1 MSNIAA
7 AIVTL
12 SIAWTLTGF
21 SSSGNRRRQVEC
33 RASQGGKWTRL
44 NIGPSAI
51 ATAYALLAAGGF
63 SPIQGTFL
71 SGERVERRLAAVLAA
86 DVAGYSRLMG
96 RDEERTLAQLKSFR
110 KTLVD
115 PGIATHRGRIVKTT
129 GDGMLVE
136 FASAVD
142 AARCAVQVQREMAQQ
157 NTAVPPE
164 LRIEFRIGIHVGD
177 IIIDDNDIFGDG
189 VNIAARLEGIAEP
202 GGVCISDDAHR
213 QIRGKIDIAFDDIGE
228 QNLKNIA
235 EPMRAWHLR
244 LAGEAAA
251 AIRAAPTQVQDLT
264 LPDKPS
270 IVVLPF
276 DNMSAEA
283 GQDYLADGIVEAITA
298 ALSCIRSFF
307 VIARTSAFTY
317 KGRATNARDVGK
329 ELGVAYLLEGSVQK
343 AGNRLR
349 IIVQLIETEGGAHV
363 WSSRFDGDIDEFFD
377 LEDRITEQVA
387 GALQP
392 SIRIA
397 EIERS
402 RRKRPQELGSYDYT
416 MRAMPHVWA
425 LEKEESVKALELLE
439 QALAI
444 DPQYPLALSL
454 AGWCHAQRSVYNWA
468 DDIAASQAT
477 ARSLAE
483 RAAEMSGDD
492 PVILA
497 VLGAV
502 HTFVR
507 NYGTARVLLER
518 AVALDPNAAWA
529 WSRLG
534 WLENYADRPE
544 KAIMNFERAL
554 RLSPIDP
561 MNFNNYVGIG
571 SAHEVAQDYDQAAA
585 FYRRALEER
594 PNASWIYRNLA
605 SSLSGAGRVDEA
617 RQAFAEVMRFY
628 PDLTM
633 SRFKEA
639 MVFSPAVLDQDGS
652 KSSKAGPA

>member
-1 MSNIAA
+1 
-7 AIVTL
+7 
-12 SIAWTLTGF
+12 
-21 SSSGNRRRQVEC
+21 
-33 RASQGGKWTRL
+33 
-44 NIGPSAI
+44 
-51 ATAYALLAAGGF
+51 
-63 SPIQGTFL
+63 
-71 SGERVERRLAAVLAA
+71 VERRLAAVLAA

-96 RDEERTLAQLKSFR
+96 RDEEHTLEQLKTLR
-110 KTLVD
+110 KTIVD
-115 PGIATHRGRIVKTT
+115 PVIAVHRGRIVKTT

-136 FASAVD
+136 FASVVD
-142 AARCAVQVQREMAQQ
+142 AARCAVEIQRGMAVQNADI
-157 NTAVPPE
+157 PKDI
-164 LRIEFRIGIHVGD
+164 RIEFRIGIHVGD

-213 QIRGKIDIAFDDIGE
+213 QIRGKTDIVFDDIGE
-228 QNLKNIA
+228 QTLKNIT
-235 EPMRAWHLR
+235 ELMRAWHIR
-244 LAGEAAA
+244 LAGGTGP
-251 AIRAAPTQVQDLT
+251 AIRSSLPTIQSQNLT

-276 DNMSAEA
+276 ENMSAEP

-307 VIARTSAFTY
+307 VIARSSAFTY
-317 KGRATNARDVGK
+317 KGRATNARDIGK
-329 ELGVAYLLEGSVQK
+329 ELGVAYILEGSLQK

-349 IIVQLIETEGGAHV
+349 IIVQLIETEAGAHV
-363 WSSRFDGDIDEFFD
+363 WSSRFDGAVDEFFD

-402 RRKRPQELGSYDYT
+402 RRKRPQDLGSYDFT

-425 LEKEESVKALELLE
+425 LEKDESAKALDLLE
-439 QALAI
+439 KALAI
-444 DPQYPLALSL
+444 DPEYPLALSL

-468 DDIAASQAT
+468 DDVVVSQEM

-492 PVILA
+492 PIILA
-497 VLGAV
+497 VLGTI

-507 NYGTARVLLER
+507 NYGTARMLLER
-518 AVALDPNAAWA
+518 AIALDPNAAWA

-534 WLENYADRPE
+534 WLENYADQPQ
-544 KAIMNFERAL
+544 KAIANFERAL

-571 SAHEVAQDYDQAAA
+571 SAHEVAQEYEAAA
-585 FYRRALEER
+585 AYYQRALDQR
-594 PNASWIYRNLA
+594 PNARWIYRNLA
-605 SSLSGAGRVDEA
+605 SVLSGAGQIEA
-617 RQAFAEVMRFY
+617 ANQVFAKMMHYY
-628 PDLTM
+628 PGLTI
-633 SRFKEA
+633 SKFKQA
-639 MVFSPAVLDQDGS
+639 MVFSPAVLNRMGENLRKLGLPD
-652 KSSKAGPA
+652 

>member
-1 MSNIAA
+1 
-7 AIVTL
+7 
-12 SIAWTLTGF
+12 
-21 SSSGNRRRQVEC
+21 
-33 RASQGGKWTRL
+33 
-44 NIGPSAI
+44 
-51 ATAYALLAAGGF
+51 LAD
-63 SPIQGTFL
+63 
-71 SGERVERRLAAVLAA
+71 ERVERRLAAVMAG

-96 RDEERTLAQLKSFR
+96 RDEEHTLAQLKSFR

-115 PGIATHRGRIVKTT
+115 PRIATHRGRIVKTT

-142 AARCAVQVQREMAQQ
+142 AARCGVEIQREMAQQ
-157 NTAVPPE
+157 NAEVPSE

-213 QIRGKIDIAFDDIGE
+213 QIRGKIDVVFDDIGE
-228 QNLKNIA
+228 QTLKNIA
-235 EPMRAWHLR
+235 EPMRAWHMR
-244 LAGEAAA
+244 LAGETAP
-251 AIRAAPTQVQDLT
+251 AIRSNLSPIQVQALA

-276 DNMSAEA
+276 DNMSAEP

-307 VIARTSAFTY
+307 VIARSSAFTY
-317 KGRATNARDVGK
+317 KGRTTNARDIGK

-349 IIVQLIETEGGAHV
+349 IIVQLIETAGGAHV
-363 WSSRFDGDIDEFFD
+363 WSSRFDGAMDDFFD

-402 RRKRPQELGSYDYT
+402 RRKRPQDLGSYDFT

-425 LEKEESVKALELLE
+425 FEKAESARAIELLE
-439 QALAI
+439 KALAI
-444 DPQYPLALSL
+444 DPAYPLALSL
-454 AGWCHAQRSVYNWA
+454 AGWCHAQRAVYNWA
-468 DDIAASQAT
+468 EDIAASQAM

-483 RAAEMSGDD
+483 RAAEISGDD
-492 PVILA
+492 PIILA

-507 NYGTARVLLER
+507 NHGTARVLLER

-534 WLENYADRPE
+534 WLENYTDQPQ
-544 KAIMNFERAL
+544 KAIGSFERAL

-561 MNFNNYVGIG
+561 MNFNNYVGLG
-571 SAHEVAQDYDQAAA
+571 SSHEVAQEYDKAAL

-594 PNASWIYRNLA
+594 PNATWIYRHLA
-605 SSLSGAGRVDEA
+605 SSLSGGGRIEEA
-617 RQAFAEVMRFY
+617 KQALAEMMRYY
-628 PDLTM
+628 PDLTV
-633 SRFKEA
+633 SKFKQA
-639 MVFSPAVLDQDGS
+639 MVFSSATMDRVADNLRKLGLPD
-652 KSSKAGPA
+652 

>member
-1 MSNIAA
+1 MSRRLCFGDI
-7 AIVTL
+7 
-12 SIAWTLTGF
+12 SW
-21 SSSGNRRRQVEC
+21 SSG
-33 RASQGGKWTRL
+33 A
-44 NIGPSAI
+44 
-51 ATAYALLAAGGF
+51 
-63 SPIQGTFL
+63 FL
-71 SGERVERRLAAVLAA
+71 SAERVERRLAAVLAA
-86 DVAGYSRLMG
+86 DIAGYSLLMG
-96 RDEERTLAQLKSFR
+96 RDEERTLDQLKSFR

-115 PGIATHRGRIVKTT
+115 PGIAAHRGRIVKTT

-142 AARCAVQVQREMAQQ
+142 AARCALEIQQEMARR
-157 NTAVPPE
+157 NVEVSPE

-177 IIIDDNDIFGDG
+177 IIIDENDIFGDG
-189 VNIAARLEGIAEP
+189 VNIAARLEGIAKP
-202 GGVCISDDAHR
+202 GGVCVSDDAHR
-213 QIRGKIDIAFDDIGE
+213 QIRGKIDVVFDDIGD
-228 QNLKNIA
+228 QTLKNIT
-235 EPMRAWHLR
+235 EPMRAWHIR
-244 LAGEAAA
+244 FNGEATP
-251 AIRAAPTQVQDLT
+251 AIRSSAPAIRTQDLS

-276 DNMSAEA
+276 DNMSADP

-307 VIARTSAFTY
+307 VIARSSAFTY
-317 KGRATNARDVGK
+317 KGRATNARDIGR

-363 WSSRFDGDIDEFFD
+363 WSSRFDGAVEDFFD

-402 RRKRPQELGSYDYT
+402 RRKRPQDLGSYDYT

-425 LEKEESVKALELLE
+425 LEKQESAKALDLLE
-439 QALAI
+439 KALAI
-444 DPQYPLALSL
+444 DPEYPLALSL
-454 AGWCHAQRSVYNWA
+454 AGWCHAQRSVYNWSK
-468 DDIAASQAT
+468 DIAESQVM

-483 RAAEMSGDD
+483 RAAEMSADD
-492 PVILA
+492 SVILA

-507 NYGTARVLLER
+507 NFGTARVLLER
-518 AVALDPNAAWA
+518 AVTLDPNAAWA
-529 WSRLG
+529 LSRLG
-534 WLENYADRPE
+534 WVENYADQPQ
-544 KAIMNFERAL
+544 KAIRNFERAL

-561 MNFNNYVGIG
+561 MNFNNYVGLG
-571 SAHEVAQDYDQAAA
+571 SAHEIAEEYDKAAA

-594 PNASWIYRNLA
+594 PNAYWIYRHLA
-605 SSLSGAGRVDEA
+605 SSLSGAGRLEEA
-617 RQAFAEVMRFY
+617 KQAFAEMIRSY
-628 PDLTM
+628 PDLTIAK
-633 SRFKEA
+633 FKQA
-639 MVFSPAVLDQDGS
+639 MVFSQVPLHRMAENLRKLGLPD
-652 KSSKAGPA
+652 

>member
-1 MSNIAA
+1 
-7 AIVTL
+7 
-12 SIAWTLTGF
+12 
-21 SSSGNRRRQVEC
+21 
-33 RASQGGKWTRL
+33 
-44 NIGPSAI
+44 
-51 ATAYALLAAGGF
+51 
-63 SPIQGTFL
+63 
-71 SGERVERRLAAVLAA
+71 
-86 DVAGYSRLMG
+86 MG
-96 RDEERTLAQLKSFR
+96 RDEERTLANLKSFR

-115 PGIATHRGRIVKTT
+115 PAIAAHRGRIVKTT
-129 GDGMLVE
+129 GDGMLAE

-142 AARCAVQVQREMAQQ
+142 AARCAVEVQRRMAAQNADVQQ
-157 NTAVPPE
+157 D

-177 IIIDDNDIFGDG
+177 IIIDDNDIFGEG
-189 VNIAARLEGIAEP
+189 VNIAARLEGIAES
-202 GGVCISDDAHR
+202 GGICISDDAHR

-228 QNLKNIA
+228 QTLKNIA
-235 EPMRAWHLR
+235 EPMRAWHIR
-244 LAGEAAA
+244 LTNEAAP
-251 AIRAAPTQVQDLT
+251 AIRSSPPPVRVQDLT

-307 VIARTSAFTY
+307 VIARSSAFTY
-317 KGRATNARDVGK
+317 KGRATNARDIGK

-363 WSSRFDGDIDEFFD
+363 WSSRFDGAIDDFFD

-402 RRKRPQELGSYDYT
+402 RRKRPQDLSSYDFT

-425 LEKEESVKALELLE
+425 LEKDESAKALELLE
-439 QALAI
+439 KALAI
-444 DPQYPLALSL
+444 DPAYPLALSL

-468 DDIAASQAT
+468 EDIAVSQAM

-483 RAAEMSGDD
+483 RAAEMSVDD
-492 PVILA
+492 PIILA

-502 HTFVR
+502 HTFIR
-507 NYGTARVLLER
+507 NHGTARVLLER
-518 AVALDPNAAWA
+518 AVTLDPNAAWA

-534 WLENYADRPE
+534 WIENYTDQPQ
-544 KAIMNFERAL
+544 KAIGSFERAL

-571 SAHEVAQDYDQAAA
+571 SAHEVAQEYDKAAL

-594 PNASWIYRNLA
+594 PNASWIYRHLA
-605 SSLSGAGRVDEA
+605 SSLSGAGRIEEA
-617 RQAFAEVMRFY
+617 KQALAEMMRYY
-628 PDLTM
+628 PDLTV
-633 SRFKEA
+633 SKFKQA
-639 MVFSPAVLDQDGS
+639 MVFSTVPLNRMAENLRKLGLPD
-652 KSSKAGPA
+652 

>member
-1 MSNIAA
+1 M
-7 AIVTL
+7 
-12 SIAWTLTGF
+12 
-21 SSSGNRRRQVEC
+21 
-33 RASQGGKWTRL
+33 
-44 NIGPSAI
+44 
-51 ATAYALLAAGGF
+51 AG
-63 SPIQGTFL
+63 
-71 SGERVERRLAAVLAA
+71 

-96 RDEERTLAQLKSFR
+96 RDEEHTLAQLKAFR
-110 KTLVD
+110 KTVVD
-115 PGIATHRGRIVKTT
+115 PRIATHRGRIVKTT

-142 AARCAVQVQREMAQQ
+142 AARCGVEIQREMARQ
-157 NTAVPPE
+157 NVEVSPE

-177 IIIDDNDIFGDG
+177 IIFDDDDIFGDG

-213 QIRGKIDIAFDDIGE
+213 QVRGKIDIVFDDMGE

-235 EPMRAWHLR
+235 EPMRAWRIR
-244 LAGEAAA
+244 LAGEDAS
-251 AIRAAPTQVQDLT
+251 AIRPSSIPTRVQDLA

-276 DNMSAEA
+276 DNMSAEP

-307 VIARTSAFTY
+307 VIARSSAFTY
-317 KGRATNARDVGK
+317 KGRATNARDIGK

-363 WSSRFDGDIDEFFD
+363 WSSRFDGAVDDFFD

-402 RRKRPQELGSYDYT
+402 RRKRPQDLGSYDYT

-425 LEKEESVKALELLE
+425 LEKEESGKALELLE
-439 QALAI
+439 KALAI
-444 DPQYPLALSL
+444 DPEFPLALSL

-468 DDIAASQAT
+468 GDIAESQAS

-518 AVALDPNAAWA
+518 AVALDSNAAWA

-534 WLENYADRPE
+534 WLENYADQPQ
-544 KAIMNFERAL
+544 KAIGNFERAL

-561 MNFNNYVGIG
+561 MNFNNYVGLG
-571 SAHEVAQDYDQAAA
+571 SAHEVAQEYDKAAA

-594 PNASWIYRNLA
+594 PNAGWIYRNLA
-605 SSLSGAGRVDEA
+605 SSLSGAGRVEEA
-617 RQAFAEVMRFY
+617 KHAFAEMMRNY
-628 PDLTM
+628 PDLTVAK
-633 SRFKEA
+633 FKQA
-639 MVFSPAVLDQDGS
+639 MVFLLSP
-652 KSSKAGPA
+652 

>member
-1 MSNIAA
+1 M
-7 AIVTL
+7 
-12 SIAWTLTGF
+12 
-21 SSSGNRRRQVEC
+21 
-33 RASQGGKWTRL
+33 
-44 NIGPSAI
+44 
-51 ATAYALLAAGGF
+51 
-63 SPIQGTFL
+63 
-71 SGERVERRLAAVLAA
+71 ERRLAAVLAA

-96 RDEERTLAQLKSFR
+96 RDEERTLTNLKSFR

-115 PGIATHRGRIVKTT
+115 PAIAAHRGRIVKTS

-142 AARCAVQVQREMAQQ
+142 AARCAVEVQREMAQQ
-157 NTAVPPE
+157 NVGVPSE

-189 VNIAARLEGIAEP
+189 VNIAARLEGIAKP

-213 QIRGKIDIAFDDIGE
+213 QIRGKVDIPFDDLGE
-228 QNLKNIA
+228 QTLKNIA
-235 EPMRAWHLR
+235 EPMRAWHMR
-244 LAGEAAA
+244 LTSETAP
-251 AIRAAPTQVQDLT
+251 AIQSSSSPIQPQALT

-270 IVVLPF
+270 IAVLPF
-276 DNMSAEA
+276 DNMSAET

-307 VIARTSAFTY
+307 VIARNSAFTY
-317 KGRATNARDVGK
+317 KGRATNARDIGK

-363 WSSRFDGDIDEFFD
+363 WSSRFDGAIDEFFD

-402 RRKRPQELGSYDYT
+402 RRKRPQDLSSYDYT

-425 LEKEESVKALELLE
+425 LEKEESAKALELLE
-439 QALAI
+439 KALAI
-444 DPQYPLALSL
+444 DPEYPLALSL

-468 DDIAASQAT
+468 DDIAGSQVM

-483 RAAEMSGDD
+483 RAADLNGDD

-518 AVALDPNAAWA
+518 ALALDPNGAWA

-534 WLENYADRPE
+534 WLENYADQPQ
-544 KAIMNFERAL
+544 KAIGNFERAL

-571 SAHEVAQDYDQAAA
+571 SAHEVAQEYDEAAS

-594 PNASWIYRNLA
+594 RNARWIYRNLA
-605 SSLSGAGRVDEA
+605 SSLSGAGRIEEGK
-617 RQAFAEVMRFY
+617 QAFAEMTRNY
-628 PDLTM
+628 PDLTV
-633 SRFKEA
+633 SKFKQA
-639 MVFSPAVLDQDGS
+639 MVFSPNVLDRMAENLRKLGLPD
-652 KSSKAGPA
+652 

>member
-1 MSNIAA
+1 MA
-7 AIVTL
+7 
-12 SIAWTLTGF
+12 
-21 SSSGNRRRQVEC
+21 
-33 RASQGGKWTRL
+33 
-44 NIGPSAI
+44 
-51 ATAYALLAAGGF
+51 
-63 SPIQGTFL
+63 
-71 SGERVERRLAAVLAA
+71 GERVERRLAAVLAA

-96 RDEERTLAQLKSFR
+96 RDEERTLANLKSFR

-115 PGIATHRGRIVKTT
+115 PAIAAHRGRIVKTT

-142 AARCAVQVQREMAQQ
+142 AARCAVEVQRGMAGQ
-157 NTAVPPE
+157 NADVPQD

-228 QNLKNIA
+228 QTLKNIA
-235 EPMRAWHLR
+235 EPMRVWHIR
-244 LAGEAAA
+244 LASEAAP
-251 AIRAAPTQVQDLT
+251 AIRSSPSPIRVQDLA

-276 DNMSAEA
+276 DNMSAET

-307 VIARTSAFTY
+307 VIARSSAFTY
-317 KGRATNARDVGK
+317 KGHATNARDIGK

-343 AGNRLR
+343 VGNRLR

-363 WSSRFDGDIDEFFD
+363 WSSRFDGAIDEFFD

-402 RRKRPQELGSYDYT
+402 RRKRPQDLGSYDYT

-425 LEKEESVKALELLE
+425 LEKDESAKALELLE
-439 QALAI
+439 KALAI
-444 DPQYPLALSL
+444 DPEYPLALSL

-468 DDIAASQAT
+468 NDIAESQAM

-492 PVILA
+492 PVILT

-507 NYGTARVLLER
+507 NHGIARVLLER
-518 AVALDPNAAWA
+518 AVTLDPNAAWA
-529 WSRLG
+529 WARLG
-534 WLENYADRPE
+534 WLENYADQSK
-544 KAIMNFERAL
+544 KAIENFERAL

-561 MNFNNYVGIG
+561 MNFNNYAGIG
-571 SAHEVAQDYDQAAA
+571 SAHEVAQEYDKAAA

-605 SSLSGAGRVDEA
+605 ASLSGAGRVEEA
-617 RQAFAEVMRFY
+617 KQAFADLMRSY
-628 PDLTM
+628 PDLTV
-633 SRFKEA
+633 SRFKQA
-639 MVFSPAVLDQDGS
+639 MVFSPAVLNRMAENLRKLGLPD
-652 KSSKAGPA
+652 

>member
-1 MSNIAA
+1 M
-7 AIVTL
+7 
-12 SIAWTLTGF
+12 
-21 SSSGNRRRQVEC
+21 
-33 RASQGGKWTRL
+33 
-44 NIGPSAI
+44 P
-51 ATAYALLAAGGF
+51 
-63 SPIQGTFL
+63 
-71 SGERVERRLAAVLAA
+71 GERMERRLAAVLAA
-86 DVAGYSRLMG
+86 DIAGYSRLMG
-96 RDEERTLAQLKSFR
+96 RDEEHTLAQLKSFR

-115 PGIATHRGRIVKTT
+115 PEITAHRGRIVKTT

-142 AARCAVQVQREMAQQ
+142 AARCAVEIQRAMIQRNAD
-157 NTAVPPE
+157 VPPE

-189 VNIAARLEGIAEP
+189 VNIAARLEGIAVP
-202 GGVCISDDAHR
+202 GGICISDDAHR

-228 QNLKNIA
+228 QTLKNIA
-235 EPMRAWHLR
+235 EPMRAWRIR
-244 LAGEAAA
+244 LVGEDAS
-251 AIRAAPTQVQDLT
+251 AIRPGSTPIRIQDLA

-276 DNMSAEA
+276 DNMSAEP

-307 VIARTSAFTY
+307 VIARSSAFTY
-317 KGRATNARDVGK
+317 KGRATNARDIGK

-363 WSSRFDGDIDEFFD
+363 WSSRFDGAVEDFFD

-402 RRKRPQELGSYDYT
+402 RRKRPQDLGSYDYT

-425 LEKEESVKALELLE
+425 LEKEESGKALELLE
-439 QALAI
+439 KALAI
-444 DPQYPLALSL
+444 DPEFPLALSL

-468 DDIAASQAT
+468 DDIAESQAS

-518 AVALDPNAAWA
+518 AVTLNSNAAWA
-529 WSRLG
+529 WSGLG
-534 WLENYADRPE
+534 WLENYADRPQ
-544 KAIMNFERAL
+544 KATDNFERAL

-561 MNFNNYVGIG
+561 MNFNNYVGLG
-571 SAHEVAQDYDQAAA
+571 SAHEVAEEYDKAAA

-594 PNASWIYRNLA
+594 PNAGWIYRNLA
-605 SSLSGAGRVDEA
+605 SSLSGAGRVEEA
-617 RQAFAEVMRFY
+617 KHAFAEMMRNY
-628 PDLTM
+628 PDLTVAK
-633 SRFKEA
+633 FKQA
-639 MVFSPAVLDQDGS
+639 MVFSTVPLNRMAENLRKLGLPD
-652 KSSKAGPA
+652 

>member
-1 MSNIAA
+1 
-7 AIVTL
+7 
-12 SIAWTLTGF
+12 
-21 SSSGNRRRQVEC
+21 
-33 RASQGGKWTRL
+33 
-44 NIGPSAI
+44 
-51 ATAYALLAAGGF
+51 LAD
-63 SPIQGTFL
+63 
-71 SGERVERRLAAVLAA
+71 ERVQRRLAAIVAA

-96 RDEERTLAQLKSFR
+96 NDEERTLAQLKMFR
-110 KTLVD
+110 RTLVD
-115 PGIATHRGRIVKTT
+115 PTVSTHRGRIVKTT

-136 FASAVD
+136 FGSAVD
-142 AARCAVQVQREMAQQ
+142 AARCAIAVQEEMAER
-157 NTAVPPE
+157 NSSTAAE

-202 GGVCISDDAHR
+202 GGICVSDDTHR
-213 QIRGKIDIAFDDIGE
+213 QIRGKLDCRFDDIGE

-235 EPMRAWHLR
+235 EPMRAWR
-244 LAGEAAA
+244 ISKPDGDVSPVRAGASPTVRAQPLA
-251 AIRAAPTQVQDLT
+251 

-276 DNMSAEA
+276 DNMSAEP

-298 ALSCIRSFF
+298 ALSRIRSFF
-307 VIARTSAFTY
+307 VIARNSAFTY
-317 KGRATNARDVGK
+317 KGRATNVRDIGK

-363 WSSRFDGDIDEFFD
+363 WSSRFDGSVDEFFD

-402 RRKRPQELGSYDYT
+402 RRKRPQDLGSYDYT

-425 LEKEESVKALELLE
+425 LEKEESSKALKLLE
-439 QALAI
+439 KALLI
-444 DPQYPLALSL
+444 DPDYPLALSL
-454 AGWCHAQRSVYNWA
+454 AGWCHAQRCVYNWTP
-468 DDIAASQAT
+468 DIIDGQAA
-477 ARSLAE
+477 ARMLAE
-483 RAAEMSGDD
+483 RAANLSSDD

-502 HTFVR
+502 HTFLR

-518 AVALDPNAAWA
+518 ALALDPNGAWA

-534 WLENYADRPE
+534 WIENYADQPC
-544 KAIMNFERAL
+544 KAIENFERAL

-561 MNFNNYVGIG
+561 MNFNNYTGMG
-571 SAHEVAQDYDQAAA
+571 SAHEVAREYDKAAA
-585 FYRRALEER
+585 FYRRALEEQ
-594 PNASWIYRNLA
+594 PHANWIYRNLA
-605 SSLSGAGRVDEA
+605 SALSGAGRLEEA
-617 RQAFAEVMRFY
+617 REAFATMMQSY
-628 PDLTM
+628 PDLTV
-633 SRFKEA
+633 SKFKQA
-639 MVFSPAVLDQDGS
+639 MVFSPATLDIMAENLRRLGLPD
-652 KSSKAGPA
+652 

>member
-1 MSNIAA
+1 
-7 AIVTL
+7 
-12 SIAWTLTGF
+12 
-21 SSSGNRRRQVEC
+21 
-33 RASQGGKWTRL
+33 
-44 NIGPSAI
+44 
-51 ATAYALLAAGGF
+51 LA
-63 SPIQGTFL
+63 
-71 SGERVERRLAAVLAA
+71 GERVERRLAAVLAA

-96 RDEERTLAQLKSFR
+96 RDEESTLANLKSFR

-115 PGIATHRGRIVKTT
+115 PAIAAYRGRIVKTA

-142 AARCAVQVQREMAQQ
+142 AARCAVEIQRSVAAQNADLPQ
-157 NTAVPPE
+157 DV
-164 LRIEFRIGIHVGD
+164 RIEFRIGIHLGD

-202 GGVCISDDAHR
+202 GGVCVSDDAHR
-213 QIRGKIDIAFDDIGE
+213 QIRGKIDIAFDDMGE
-228 QNLKNIA
+228 QTLKNIS
-235 EPMRAWHLR
+235 EPMRAWNMR
-244 LAGEAAA
+244 LAGET
-251 AIRAAPTQVQDLT
+251 APATRSSPSPMLLQDLA

-307 VIARTSAFTY
+307 VIARSSAFTY
-317 KGRATNARDVGK
+317 KGRATNARDVGR

-343 AGNRLR
+343 AGTRLR

-363 WSSRFDGDIDEFFD
+363 WSSRFDGAIDDFFD

-402 RRKRPQELGSYDYT
+402 RRKRPQDLGSYDFT

-425 LEKEESVKALELLE
+425 LEKDESAKALELLGK
-439 QALAI
+439 ALAI
-444 DPQYPLALSL
+444 DPEYPLALSL

-468 DDIAASQAT
+468 DDIAASQAM

-502 HTFVR
+502 HTFVH
-507 NYGTARVLLER
+507 NHGTARVLLER
-518 AVALDPNAAWA
+518 AVTLDPNAAWA

-534 WLENYADRPE
+534 WLENYADQPQ
-544 KAIMNFERAL
+544 KAIGNFERAL

-571 SAHEVAQDYDQAAA
+571 SAHEVAQEYDKAVA

-605 SSLSGAGRVDEA
+605 ASLSEAGRVEEA
-617 RQAFAEVMRFY
+617 KQAFADLIRSY
-628 PDLTM
+628 PDLTV
-633 SRFKEA
+633 SKFKRA
-639 MVFSPAVLDQDGS
+639 MVFSPAVLDRMAENLRKLGLPD
-652 KSSKAGPA
+652 